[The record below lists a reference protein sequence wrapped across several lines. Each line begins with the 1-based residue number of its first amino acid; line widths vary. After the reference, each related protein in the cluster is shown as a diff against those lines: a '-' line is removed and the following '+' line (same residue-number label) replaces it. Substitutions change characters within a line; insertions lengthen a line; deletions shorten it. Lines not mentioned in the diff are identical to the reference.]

1 MHAMASEELIPARE
15 FCTFHHV
22 ELSFIH
28 SMHDSGL
35 IGVTVRDGAVFLPAD
50 ELPKLEKLVR
60 WHYELS
66 INPEGIEAL
75 SHVLQRL
82 EYLLHENNSLRD
94 RLRRYES
101 DNNRSYDGTGD
112 YSDI

>member
-28 SMHDSGL
+28 NLHDSGL
-35 IGVTVRDGAVFLPAD
+35 IGMTIRDGAVFLPAE
-50 ELPKLEKLVR
+50 ELPKLERLVR

-66 INPEGIEAL
+66 INAEGIEAL
-75 SHVLQRL
+75 SHILQRM
-82 EYLLHENNSLRD
+82 EYLLQENNTLRG
-94 RLRRYES
+94 RLRHYE
-101 DNNRSYDGTGD
+101 NEANRRPVGPADFTE
-112 YSDI
+112 I

>member
-1 MHAMASEELIPARE
+1 MSSEELIPARE

-28 SMHDSGL
+28 NLHDSGL
-35 IGVTVRDGAVFLPAD
+35 IGMTIRDGAVFLPAE

-66 INPEGIEAL
+66 INTEGIEAL

-82 EYLLHENNSLRD
+82 EYLLQENTSLRG
-94 RLRRYES
+94 RLRRYEGDAS
-101 DNNRSYDGTGD
+101 RTSAGPAD
-112 YSDI
+112 YSDL

>member
-1 MHAMASEELIPARE
+1 MSPEELIPARE

-28 SMHDSGL
+28 NLHDSGL
-35 IGVTVRDGAVFLPAD
+35 IGMTIRDGAVFLPAD
-50 ELPKLEKLVR
+50 ELPKLERLVR

-75 SHVLQRL
+75 SYVLQRL
-82 EYLLHENNSLRD
+82 EYVLRENNTLRGQ
-94 RLRRYES
+94 LRRYEA
-101 DNNRSYDGTGD
+101 DNNNSYDGTAD
-112 YSDI
+112 FSEM

>member
-1 MHAMASEELIPARE
+1 MSSEELIPLRE

-28 SMHDSGL
+28 SLHDSGL
-35 IGVTVRDGAVFLPAD
+35 IGMTIREGAVFLPAD

-66 INPEGIEAL
+66 INTEGIEAL

-82 EYLLHENNSLRD
+82 EYLLQENNLLRG
-94 RLRRYES
+94 RLRHYES
-101 DNNRSYDGTGD
+101 GNTRSSAGPADF
-112 YSDI
+112 SDI

>member
-1 MHAMASEELIPARE
+1 MSSEDLIPARE

-22 ELSFIH
+22 ELSFIYGL
-28 SMHDSGL
+28 HDSGL
-35 IGVTVRDGAVFLPAD
+35 IGMTIRDGAVFLPAE
-50 ELPKLEKLVR
+50 ELPKLEKLAR

-82 EYLLHENNSLRD
+82 EYLLKENNTLRNK
-94 RLRRYES
+94 LRRYEDDPGRPS
-101 DNNRSYDGTGD
+101 AGIADFSEL
-112 YSDI
+112 

>member
-1 MHAMASEELIPARE
+1 MSSEELIPARE

-28 SMHDSGL
+28 SLHDSGL
-35 IGVTVRDGAVFLPAD
+35 IGITIQDGVAFLPTD
-50 ELPKLEKLVR
+50 ELPIVEKFVR

-75 SHVLQRL
+75 SHMLDRVRRL
-82 EYLLHENNSLRD
+82 LEENRGLRN
-94 RLRRYES
+94 RLRRYE
-101 DNNRSYDGTGD
+101 TGSGNTGIPPAD
-112 YSDI
+112 YVDF

>member
-1 MHAMASEELIPARE
+1 MASEELIPARE

-28 SMHDSGL
+28 NLHDSGL
-35 IGVTVRDGAVFLPAD
+35 IGMTIRDGAVFLPAD
-50 ELPKLEKLVR
+50 ELPKLERLAR

-82 EYLLHENNSLRD
+82 EYLLRENDTLRG

-101 DNNRSYDGTGD
+101 DNARSSAGTAD
-112 YSDI
+112 FSEI

>member
-1 MHAMASEELIPARE
+1 MSPEELIPARE

-35 IGVTVRDGAVFLPAD
+35 IGMTIRDGAVFLPAD
-50 ELPKLEKLVR
+50 ELPKLERLVR

-75 SHVLQRL
+75 YHVLQRM
-82 EYLLHENNSLRD
+82 EFLLQENNALRG
-94 RLRRYES
+94 RLRRYDDETARHPAGPA
-101 DNNRSYDGTGD
+101 DF
-112 YSDI
+112 SDI

>member
-1 MHAMASEELIPARE
+1 MSSEELIPARE

-28 SMHDSGL
+28 TLHDSGL
-35 IGVTVRDGAVFLPAD
+35 IGMTIRDGAVFLPAE
-50 ELPKLEKLVR
+50 ELPVLEKFVR

-82 EYLLHENNSLRD
+82 EYLSQENNTLRS
-94 RLRRYES
+94 RLRRLDDDFAGRSAGSADFS
-101 DNNRSYDGTGD
+101 DL
-112 YSDI
+112 

>member
-1 MHAMASEELIPARE
+1 MASEELIPARE

-28 SMHDSGL
+28 NLHDSGL
-35 IGVTVRDGAVFLPAD
+35 IGMTIRDGAVFLTAD

-82 EYLLHENNSLRD
+82 EYLLRENDTLRS

-101 DNNRSYDGTGD
+101 DNARSSAGTAD
-112 YSDI
+112 FSDI

>member
-1 MHAMASEELIPARE
+1 MSPEELIPARE
-15 FCTFHHV
+15 FCTFHHI

-35 IGVTVRDGAVFLPAD
+35 IGMTIRDGAVFLPAD
-50 ELPKLEKLVR
+50 ELPKLERLVR

-82 EYLLHENNSLRD
+82 EYLLQENSTLRG
-94 RLRRYES
+94 RLRQYEN
-101 DNNRSYDGTGD
+101 DNSRSSAGPADF
-112 YSDI
+112 SEL

>member
-1 MHAMASEELIPARE
+1 MSSEELIPARE

-82 EYLLHENNSLRD
+82 EYLVQENNSLRG

-101 DNNRSYDGTGD
+101 DNNRSYGGTGD
-112 YSDI
+112 YSEI